1 MDGDPV
7 DLKTSA
13 PPVPPDLAASQ
24 ALEDLLNVCVARDAS
39 DIHLTPGLAP
49 HLRVHGELDPIP
61 GRPRLTANDLEKMA
75 LAVYERMSATRS
87 GMDEA
92 LGRRGAADG
101 ALSSRAGVRFRF
113 NIYRR
118 QGELAIA
125 LRRLEDK
132 FLSLGELGL
141 PEALYQL
148 CNLRDGLIIVS
159 GPTGAGK
166 STTLAT
172 LLDRIN
178 RTRSGHL
185 ITIEDPIEYI
195 HTPQKCVVNQRQV
208 GLDAPTFNDALVA
221 SLRQDPDVILVG
233 EIRDL
238 ETIRTAITAAET
250 GHLVFT
256 TLHAGDCVSSIERLV
271 SVFPAD
277 EQDGIRRQM
286 SLVLRAIMAQH
297 LLPTAHTDEHGARQR
312 RVVASEILLMNPAVA
327 NLVATAKSA
336 QIYSTMESGQSS
348 GMQTLEQDLARLWV
362 SGMITEAAAIA
373 MARNVNVLR
382 DRAALLLKRQ
392 AQNGARAMSS
402 TGGQR

>member
-1 MDGDPV
+1 MLD
-7 DLKTSA
+7 
-13 PPVPPDLAASQ
+13 
-24 ALEDLLNVCVARDAS
+24 ELLNICVEKDAS
-39 DIHLTPGLAP
+39 DIHLTPGLPP
-49 HLRVHGELDPIP
+49 HVRIHGELDPLV
-61 GRPRLTANDLEKMA
+61 GRAKLTAQDLEK
-75 LAVYERMSATRS
+75 LSVAVYQRMAQSRE
-87 GMDEA
+87 GMDVA
-92 LGRRGAADG
+92 LTRRGAADG
-101 ALSSRAGVRFRF
+101 ALSSCSGVRFRF

-132 FLSLGELGL
+132 FLTLGELGL
-141 PEALYQL
+141 PEALYGL

-178 RTRSGHL
+178 RTRPGHL

-195 HTPQKCVVNQRQV
+195 HTPLKCVVNQRQV

-312 RVVASEILLMNPAVA
+312 RVVASEILLMNSAVA

-362 SGMITEAAAIA
+362 SGMITEAAAVA

-392 AQNGARAMSS
+392 AQNGSRAMSS